1 MQPGPPFEEDDDT
14 LIPFREVW
22 PAGTVIRGDYIV
34 DRRLGS
40 GGFGVAYL
48 AHHRFLGTTHVIKR
62 LHDQF
67 ASDAEYVHKFRS
79 EARAVRRLKGAP
91 NIVEV
96 EHMTQTDDGHL
107 ILVMEYAAGGELG
120 ALLKSRPL
128 SLHEV
133 VDFSMQIAA
142 GLEAAHQAGLI
153 HRDIKPQNI
162 LIAQDSTG
170 RPVLKLIDFGL
181 AANQLAGAS
190 HATSVLRGGTVGYAA
205 PEQWVY
211 PGKQLDGR
219 ADLYSLGVTM
229 YQMLC
234 GHTPYGATEQGAWIE
249 QIKAGP
255 PLPPSSFRPDTPP
268 ALSALVMELLSV
280 WPEGRPADASVVLA
294 RLDAIRRGLPASA
307 SAPPGD
313 QQQQRH
319 TTIRELTQK
328 LAPPPPPPP
337 PPPPAPPYVPTPNRG
352 LIVTGMLFVVTG
364 LAGLLWFV
372 LLRDTPPM
380 AGDLR
385 VNSKDQQTYLYIP
398 PGTFRMGCSSTVA
411 DPSCQPDEKPNREVR
426 IAEGF
431 WMGQTEVTTGA
442 YRKSGKAPPPMAW
455 AANDALPVAN
465 IGWEDA
471 RQYCEEFAGGRLPS
485 ETEWEYAARAGMPG
499 LRYSVELADIAWYGD
514 NSGLFQLDSALLW
527 RGDSDAY
534 WRTIATNQN
543 RPHPVAQKR
552 ENAFG
557 LFDMLGNVWE
567 WCSDAD
573 AGGRVVRGGGWGSPP
588 NSLRSSARGTR
599 AANSPDRF
607 TGFRCLVNSLR

>member
-1 MQPGPPFEEDDDT
+1 MQPGPPYENDDT
-14 LIPFREVW
+14 LIPVREMW
-22 PAGTVIRGDYIV
+22 PPGTVIRGDYIV

-67 ASDAEYVHKFRS
+67 ASDTEYVHKFRS
-79 EARAVRRLKGAP
+79 EARAVRRLKGSP

-96 EHMTQTDDGHL
+96 EHMTQTEDGHL

-120 ALLKSRPL
+120 ALLKIRHL
-128 SLHEV
+128 TLQEV

-142 GLEAAHQAGLI
+142 GLQAAHQTGLI

-181 AANQLAGAS
+181 AANHSAGGS
-190 HATSVLRGGTVGYAA
+190 QHVTSVLRGGTVGYAA

-211 PGKQLDGR
+211 AGKQLDGR

-268 ALSALVMELLSV
+268 ALSALVMEMLSV
-280 WPEGRPADASVVLA
+280 WPEGRPSDAGVVLA
-294 RLDAIRRGLPASA
+294 RLEAIRRSL
-307 SAPPGD
+307 
-313 QQQQRH
+313 
-319 TTIRELTQK
+319 
-328 LAPPPPPPP
+328 PPPAAQEFDDGSRRTTLREEPRPLPL
-337 PPPPAPPYVPTPNRG
+337 PPPPAPPYVPAPNRG
-352 LIVTGMLFVVTG
+352 LIVSGLLLVVATMAGM
-364 LAGLLWFV
+364 LWFV
-372 LLRDTPPM
+372 LREAPPA

-385 VNSKDQQTYLYIP
+385 VNSRDQQKYVYIP
-398 PGTFRMGCSSTVA
+398 AGVFRMGCTSTAVDA
-411 DPSCQPDEKPNREVR
+411 MCQPDERPNREVR
-426 IAEGF
+426 LAQGF
-431 WMGQTEVTTGA
+431 WMGQTEVTVGA
-442 YRKSGKAPPPMAW
+442 YRRSGKSAPER
-455 AANDALPVAN
+455 AATDDELPLAN
-465 IGWEDA
+465 VSWNDA
-471 RQYCEEFAGGRLPS
+471 RQFCEDFAGGRLPT
-485 ETEWEYAARAGMPG
+485 EAEWEYAARAGMTG
-499 LRYSVELADIAWYGD
+499 VRYSVELADIAWYGD
-514 NSGLFQLDSALLW
+514 NSGLFQIDSALLW
-527 RGDSDAY
+527 RGDNAAY
-534 WRTIATNQN
+534 WRAIQTNRN

-567 WCSDAD
+567 WCAD
-573 AGGRVVRGGGWGSPP
+573 VESGGRVVRGGGWGSPP
-588 NSLRSSARGTR
+588 NSLRSSARGWR
-599 AANSPDRF
+599 APGSPDVF
-607 TGFRCLVNSLR
+607 TGFRCVVDSLR